1 MSGWNIEV
9 VRGVYD
15 AFARGEFP
23 AESFDDDAEWH
34 TDPLLPRPMTFH
46 GRDEVAAYFSRFIG
60 AWRALGAEPV
70 EFEARPGEQVVAT
83 VRVGPEAMGLEGVVA
98 HLWTLRHGRV
108 LRVRVFGMR
117 EAAIEASAAAA
128 PPRLAL
134 PLLADRVWE
143 REREVRGPPP
153 EPLASFVRELAPVAS
168 ALDLGCGDGRLTSEL
183 QASVLTVADV
193 SLVALKRARRRL
205 PQATIVLLEPGRR
218 LPFEEGA
225 FELVLCAD
233 TIHEVQDVAQL
244 VAEVKRVLAPGGV
257 LALTTP
263 AYGRRTGLRLL
274 RRGFAAVFDPRAPA
288 LRYLTARSLDGLLEL
303 AGFESIRIEREQ
315 GHLLATATR

>member
-9 VRGVYD
+9 VRDVYD

-46 GRDEVAAYFSRFIG
+46 GRDEVAAYFGRFIG

-70 EFEARPGEQVVAT
+70 ECEARPGEQVVAT
-83 VRVGPEAMGLEGVVA
+83 VRVGPEAMGIEGVVA
-98 HLWTLRHGRV
+98 HLWTLHRGRV

-128 PPRLAL
+128 PPRPAV
-134 PLLADRVWE
+134 PLLADRLWE
-143 REREVRGPPP
+143 REREVRGPAP
-153 EPLASFVRELAPVAS
+153 EPLASFVRELAPAAS

-183 QASVLTVADV
+183 QASDLTVADV

-274 RRGFAAVFDPRAPA
+274 RRGFGAVFDPRAPA